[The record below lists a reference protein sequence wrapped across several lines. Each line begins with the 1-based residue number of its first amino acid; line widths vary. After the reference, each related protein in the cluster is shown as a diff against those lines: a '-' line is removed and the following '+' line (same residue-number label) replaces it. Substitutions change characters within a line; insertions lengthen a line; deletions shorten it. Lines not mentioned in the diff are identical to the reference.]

1 MNADEKLTYAGS
13 GVDVKTGQKSLKKL
27 LGWIDKTFALRD
39 GTGSKKIDV
48 GFFANVV
55 EIGGD
60 KGLAVATDGVGTK
73 IIVAQMMRKFDTI
86 GIDCIAMNVNDLICV
101 GAEPIC
107 ILDYLAVQSPKEDL
121 LEQIGKGLYEGC
133 KQAKV
138 TIPGGELAQVK
149 EMIAGDD
156 DYGFDLVAAGMGL
169 VPLDSIIIGEDI
181 QEKDVVIGLRSSGLH
196 SNGYSL
202 ARKVFFEAGKY
213 KIDTHSDELGCAV
226 GEELLKPTH
235 IYVQEI
241 MEIIN
246 SDINIKALANITG
259 DGLLNMTRVKSE
271 VGYVIDRLP
280 EPNPVFGMMQKI
292 GNISDEE
299 MFLTF
304 NMGIGFCIICP
315 EGEAAK
321 VTAIT
326 DKYDVESF
334 LIGYAVKDPERKVLI
349 PQKNL
354 IGKGSGF
361 YKG

>member
-13 GVDVKTGQKSLKKL
+13 GVDVETGQKSLKKL
-27 LGWIDKTFALRD
+27 LGWVDKTFALRD
-39 GTGSKKIDV
+39 GIGSKKIDV

-156 DYGFDLVAAGMGL
+156 DYGFDLVATGMGL
-169 VPLDSIIIGEDI
+169 VPLDRIIIGEDI

-213 KIDTHSDELGCAV
+213 KVDTHSDELGCTV

-271 VGYVIDRLP
+271 VGYVIDQLP
-280 EPNPVFGMMQKI
+280 SPNPVFGMMQKI
-292 GNISDEE
+292 GHISDEE

-315 EGEAAK
+315 EHLF
-321 VTAIT
+321 IT
-326 DKYDVESF
+326 DITYF
-334 LIGYAVKDPERKVLI
+334 LHHP
-349 PQKNL
+349 KNR
-354 IGKGSGF
+354 IR
-361 YKG
+361 